1 MSEHKFDLEHS
12 NEVME
17 RMNREVNEF
26 RENFLKDK
34 TPEEQEQIKMEWEK
48 NDELAR
54 QKADQKIKK
63 EMDKIEK
70 KFEKRKKNESGLI
83 PIEDIK
89 DGLNGM
95 IKDLDDKW
103 DETLQSAIEDLCK
116 DKTEEEKEKIMNAF
130 KNSFMNNQEK

>member
-1 MSEHKFDLEHS
+1 MSKHKFDLEHS

-34 TPEEQEQIKMEWEK
+34 TLEEQEQIKMEWEK

-54 QKADQKIKK
+54 QKADQEIKK
-63 EMDKIEK
+63 RMDKIEK
-70 KFEKRKKNESGLI
+70 KFEKRKKNESELI

>member
-70 KFEKRKKNESGLI
+70 KFEKRKKNESELI

>member
-1 MSEHKFDLEHS
+1 MSEHKFDSEHF

-17 RMNREVNEF
+17 KMNREINEF

-54 QKADQKIKK
+54 QKADQEIKK

-70 KFEKRKKNESGLI
+70 KFEKRKKNESELI

-89 DGLNGM
+89 PGLDKM

-103 DETLQSAIEDLCK
+103 NEDLQSAIEDLCK
-116 DKTEEEKEKIMNAF
+116 GKTEEEKEKIMNAF

>member
-1 MSEHKFDLEHS
+1 MNEHKFDLKHS

-26 RENFLKDK
+26 RKNFLKDK

-54 QKADQKIKK
+54 QKADQEIKK
-63 EMDKIEK
+63 RMDKIEK
-70 KFEKRKKNESGLI
+70 KFEKRKKNESELI

-116 DKTEEEKEKIMNAF
+116 GKTEEEKEKIMNAF

>member
-70 KFEKRKKNESGLI
+70 KFEKRKKNESELI

-103 DETLQSAIEDLCK
+103 Y
-116 DKTEEEKEKIMNAF
+116 
-130 KNSFMNNQEK
+130 

>member
-1 MSEHKFDLEHS
+1 MNEHKFDLKHS

-26 RENFLKDK
+26 RKNFLKDK

-54 QKADQKIKK
+54 QKADQEIKK

-70 KFEKRKKNESGLI
+70 KFEKRKKNESELI

-116 DKTEEEKEKIMNAF
+116 GKTEEEKEKIMNAF

>member
-1 MSEHKFDLEHS
+1 MKEHKFDLKHS

-26 RENFLKDK
+26 RKNFLKDK

-54 QKADQKIKK
+54 QKADQEIKK
-63 EMDKIEK
+63 RMDKIEK
-70 KFEKRKKNESGLI
+70 KFEKRKKNESELI

-116 DKTEEEKEKIMNAF
+116 GKTEEEKEKIMNAF

>member
-17 RMNREVNEF
+17 RINREVNEF

-54 QKADQKIKK
+54 QKADQKIKQ

-70 KFEKRKKNESGLI
+70 KFEKRKKNESELI

-116 DKTEEEKEKIMNAF
+116 GKTEEEKEKIMNAF

>member
-1 MSEHKFDLEHS
+1 MNEHKFDLKHS

-26 RENFLKDK
+26 RKNFLKDK

-54 QKADQKIKK
+54 QKSDQEIKK
-63 EMDKIEK
+63 RMDKIEK
-70 KFEKRKKNESGLI
+70 KFEKRKKNESELI

-116 DKTEEEKEKIMNAF
+116 GKTEEEKEKIMNAF

>member
-26 RENFLKDK
+26 RKNFLKDK

-54 QKADQKIKK
+54 QKADQEIKK
-63 EMDKIEK
+63 RMDKIGK
-70 KFEKRKKNESGLI
+70 KFEKRKKNESELI

>member
-12 NEVME
+12 NEVIE
-17 RMNREVNEF
+17 RMNREI
-26 RENFLKDK
+26 REAEERILKDK
-34 TPEEQEQIKMEWEK
+34 TPEERE
-48 NDELAR
+48 
-54 QKADQKIKK
+54 KIKK
-63 EMDKIEK
+63 EWEQNKIKTEQK
-70 KFEKRKKNESGLI
+70 LKKEFEKFENDRKKLEKRQSELI
-83 PIEDIK
+83 PVEKIK

-116 DKTEEEKEKIMNAF
+116 GKTEEEKEKIMAAF

>member
-17 RMNREVNEF
+17 RMNKEVNEF

-34 TPEEQEQIKMEWEK
+34 TPEEQEQIKKEWEK

-54 QKADQKIKK
+54 QKADQEIKK
-63 EMDKIEK
+63 RMDKIEK
-70 KFEKRKKNESGLI
+70 KFEKRKKNESELI

-116 DKTEEEKEKIMNAF
+116 GKTEEEKEKIMNAF

>member
-26 RENFLKDK
+26 RKNFLKDK

-54 QKADQKIKK
+54 QKADQEIKK
-63 EMDKIEK
+63 RMDKIEK
-70 KFEKRKKNESGLI
+70 KFEKRKKNESELI

>member
-70 KFEKRKKNESGLI
+70 KFEKRRYVVEFRG
-83 PIEDIK
+83 
-89 DGLNGM
+89 
-95 IKDLDDKW
+95 
-103 DETLQSAIEDLCK
+103 
-116 DKTEEEKEKIMNAF
+116 
-130 KNSFMNNQEK
+130 

>member
-70 KFEKRKKNESGLI
+70 KFEKRKKNESELI

-103 DETLQSAIEDLCK
+103 DETLQYAIEDLCK

>member
-1 MSEHKFDLEHS
+1 MNEHKFDLKHS

-26 RENFLKDK
+26 RKNFLKDK

-54 QKADQKIKK
+54 QKADQEIKK
-63 EMDKIEK
+63 RMDKIEK
-70 KFEKRKKNESGLI
+70 KFEKRKKNESELI

-89 DGLNGM
+89 DGLNEM

-116 DKTEEEKEKIMNAF
+116 GKTEEEKEKIMNAF

>member
-17 RMNREVNEF
+17 RINREVNEF

-34 TPEEQEQIKMEWEK
+34 TPEEQEQIEMEWEK

-54 QKADQKIKK
+54 QKADQKIKQ

-70 KFEKRKKNESGLI
+70 KFEKRKKNESELI

-116 DKTEEEKEKIMNAF
+116 GKTEEEKEKIMNAF

>member
-34 TPEEQEQIKMEWEK
+34 TPEEKEQIKMEWEK

-70 KFEKRKKNESGLI
+70 KFEKRKKNESELI

-116 DKTEEEKEKIMNAF
+116 GKTEEEKEKIMNAF
-130 KNSFMNNQEK
+130 KNSFMNN